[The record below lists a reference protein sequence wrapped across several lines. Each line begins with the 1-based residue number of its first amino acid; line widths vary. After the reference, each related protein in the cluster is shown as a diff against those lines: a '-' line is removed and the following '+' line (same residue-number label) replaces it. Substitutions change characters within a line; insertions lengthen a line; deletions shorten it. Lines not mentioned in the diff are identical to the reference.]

1 MKKVLFFLIMLFG
14 FGLYSSAQTFYTEV
28 VYLKNGS
35 MIKGIIIEQVPNESL
50 KIKTADGSIFV
61 YKISEV
67 EKITKEET
75 TTVAPSTYFYRGGRE
90 AVRETRRE
98 ARRTLKGYKGFVDA
112 GYTFDLDDYYYDN
125 MNRFEVS
132 TTHGY
137 QFNNYFFVGGGVALD
152 YYTDADLYA
161 VPVFANFRANF
172 INKNITPFG
181 DFKLGYAAGDV
192 EGVYLSM
199 AIGVR
204 FAVAKKSAIN
214 LRLEYTCQGAE
225 HAYYGYGYANYGNY
239 YYYSEHEAMN
249 GFGFKLGFEF

>member
-1 MKKVLFFLIMLFG
+1 MKKVLLFLVMLFS
-14 FGLYSSAQTFYTEV
+14 FSLYSNAQTSYNEV

-35 MIKGIIIEQVPNESL
+35 MIKGVIIEQIPNESL
-50 KIKTADGSIFV
+50 KIKTVDGSIFV

-75 TTVAPSTYFYRGGRE
+75 TAVAPRTYPTHSYKAGKE
-90 AVRETRRE
+90 ARRE

-125 MNRFEVS
+125 MNRIEIS

-161 VPVFANFRANF
+161 VPIFANFRANF
-172 INKNITPFG
+172 INKKITPFG
-181 DFKLGYAAGDV
+181 DFKLGYTAGDV
-192 EGVYLSM
+192 EGVYLST

-204 FAVAKKSAIN
+204 FTMAKKTAIN
-214 LRLEYTCQGAE
+214 LRLEYTCQGTGSG
-225 HAYYGYGYANYGNY
+225 YYDYGGGSSISY
-239 YYYSEHEAMN
+239 YYTDLDIIN